1 MLLTLWFLCPGLNN
15 SVLQCVAKS
24 SLHKKE
30 LLREF
35 ALKQIHGLPYLSFSR
50 FWLRSSRV
58 RSRICISNQLS
69 GGANIINTKTTLW
82 IVLLTQTAY
91 WVSASMCVK
100 LLQLY
105 PRLCDPM
112 NCSLPG
118 SSVHGILQEYW
129 SGLPFPFP
137 GDLPDLGI
145 EPVAPALQVDSL
157 PLDHWGSP
165 LSVCSTPRLLL
176 WEPPLVFQNTRILW
190 PCVDATIAS
199 LSHGLLDHRRVP
211 DINWTNQIFPLG
223 NLWLR
228 LGDANPLSAGF
239 MNWIV

>member
-1 MLLTLWFLCPGLNN
+1 M
-15 SVLQCVAKS
+15 
-24 SLHKKE
+24 HKKE

-50 FWLRSSRV
+50 SWLRSSRV
-58 RSRICISNQLS
+58 RPRICISNQLS
-69 GGANIINTKTTLW
+69 GDANIVDTKTTLW
-82 IVLLTQTAY
+82 IVLLIQAAY

-100 LLQLY
+100 SLQSC
-105 PRLCDPM
+105 PTFCDPM

-137 GDLPDLGI
+137 GDLSDLGI

-165 LSVCSTPRLLL
+165 LSVCSTPQLLL
-176 WEPPLVFQNTRILW
+176 WDPPLLFQNTRILW

-199 LSHGLLDHRRVP
+199 LSHRLLDRRRVP
-211 DINWTNQIFPLG
+211 DLNWTNQIFPLV

-228 LGDANPLSAGF
+228 LGDASSFSAGF